1 MEKIKRKDVLNY
13 VNSRIKESG
22 VVDSFHDLKLFCKVE
37 EISVTE
43 QQIKKYLREKAI
55 EDGVD
60 LNISACDTGCVDL
73 VNTNKNFIQ
82 RSADNLIRE
91 ITISKYQFRR
101 EDLQYFNDLFRIYTS
116 KCKQIGIIFSMIAG
130 RRLVDAD
137 LMESLDIEL
146 TAEEVLISDVER
158 LIVPLIRNYALALDT
173 KLKAE
178 KLDIYLSHIINK
190 ESMLKDG
197 VHYSELLP
205 NEDLQDYFETSYD
218 KTQFIALT
226 QNQKHAIEEQ
236 ILENFSHYL
245 MEDIDN

>member
-1 MEKIKRKDVLNY
+1 MLYKLYI
-13 VNSRIKESG
+13 IKEEDIP
-22 VVDSFHDLKLFCKVE
+22 DSYYQHE
-37 EISVTE
+37 A
-43 QQIKKYLREKAI
+43 QIARE
-55 EDGVD
+55 
-60 LNISACDTGCVDL
+60 
-73 VNTNKNFIQ
+73 
-82 RSADNLIRE
+82 R
-91 ITISKYQFRR
+91 
-101 EDLQYFNDLFRIYTS
+101 
-116 KCKQIGIIFSMIAG
+116 G
-130 RRLVDAD
+130 RGN
-137 LMESLDIEL
+137 IEL